1 MSNAGIHIEG
11 GGVVDFSIAEENG
24 GVVHF
29 SAKDE
34 DDTWFLGVVVV
45 AGDGDLLGEG
55 AGSVAQLILST
66 ASLSFSVISPG
77 SEDGD
82 IVDFS
87 VAEENGDAVH
97 FLAKDEDD
105 TWFLG
110 VVVVV
115 GDGDLLGEGAG
126 TVAPLIFEGD
136 LEGENENVELD
147 GEGGAEA
154 MATLISLLVQDRF
167 VGSLLLFNSL

>member
-45 AGDGDLLGEG
+45 VDDGD
-55 AGSVAQLILST
+55 
-66 ASLSFSVISPG
+66 
-77 SEDGD
+77 
-82 IVDFS
+82 
-87 VAEENGDAVH
+87 
-97 FLAKDEDD
+97 FLE
-105 TWFLG
+105 
-110 VVVVV
+110 
-115 GDGDLLGEGAG
+115 EGAG
-126 TVAPLIFEGD
+126 TVAMLIFEGD

>member
-29 SAKDE
+29 S
-34 DDTWFLGVVVV
+34 
-45 AGDGDLLGEG
+45 
-55 AGSVAQLILST
+55 
-66 ASLSFSVISPG
+66 
-77 SEDGD
+77 
-82 IVDFS
+82 
-87 VAEENGDAVH
+87 
-97 FLAKDEDD
+97 AKDEDD